1 MPHVINESDA
11 HLIVVAGEDLG
22 DRPAGARQP
31 FRLTL
36 RPYTDAGQAIDHR
49 KKQPVWAG
57 GGRFSWRNP
66 AEVCCATLDTVPRWL
81 KWRVRNR

>member
-1 MPHVINESDA
+1 MNDRDLEDVD
-11 HLIVVAGEDLG
+11 LLVAGEDLG

>member
-36 RPYTDAGQAIDHR
+36 RPYTDAGQAIDH
-49 KKQPVWAG
+49 P
-57 GGRFSWRNP
+57 
-66 AEVCCATLDTVPRWL
+66 
-81 KWRVRNR
+81 